1 MELRLR
7 LGSRLLV
14 GGGFLRKRVGGER
27 IEDGG
32 FVEDGGFRRLHRCRR
47 RRWDDGGFIVVGV
60 VSFVGHGL
68 FGSGQIGGDHACEFR
83 IIHVGGRPVGRRVLG
98 DRHRERGELQ
108 LAGDI
113 VQRGEEFVSV
123 LEPILGVTGG
133 GGGHQL
139 VHEFGH
145 AVDPAAGLGHI
156 RVQAGV
162 GMLEGRVTVKRGSTG
177 QEFE

>member
-1 MELRLR
+1 MELRLG

-14 GGGFLRKRVGGER
+14 GGGVRKRVGGER
-27 IEDGG
+27 VENGG
-32 FVEDGGFRRLHRCRR
+32 FVEDGGFRRLHWCWRCGR
-47 RRWDDGGFIVVGV
+47 DNGGFVVVGV

-98 DRHRERGELQ
+98 DGHRERGELQ
-108 LAGDI
+108 LAGD
-113 VQRGEEFVSV
+113 VAKRGQEFVGV
-123 LEPILGVTGG
+123 VEPILGVAGG

-139 VHEFGH
+139 VHEFGY

-156 RVQAGV
+156 RI
-162 GMLEGRVTVKRGSTG
+162 
-177 QEFE
+177 